1 MTLLLPT
8 VFFSGFIFPR
18 ETMPAIF
25 YGLSVLLPPTYYID
39 LLRGVILRG
48 GSFTDFSTHIAI
60 LGAMGVG
67 LFLLCAVRYRR
78 HIA

>member
-1 MTLLLPT
+1 

-18 ETMPAIF
+18 ETMPALF
-25 YGLSVLLPPTYYID
+25 YGLSLLLPPTYYID

-48 GSFTDFSTHIAI
+48 GSFADFGTHIAI
-60 LGAMGVG
+60 LSAMSIG
-67 LFLLCAVRYRR
+67 LFVLCAVRYRR